1 MGMVQ
6 AFGCAVEEEVAVA
19 AVTNYMVTLFIK
31 RPMDVRDKKL
41 YVSDPVWFD
50 QTQPPA
56 KACCTS
62 CTRPSCAIQVTLD
75 AMILPNERPMPF
87 A

>member
-1 MGMVQ
+1 MQ

-19 AVTNYMVTLFIK
+19 AVTNYTVTLFMK
-31 RPMDVRDKKL
+31 RSMDVRNKTI

-56 KACCTS
+56 KACWLNFLHEAQLCHPGVVL
-62 CTRPSCAIQVTLD
+62 CNDVAKMK
-75 AMILPNERPMPF
+75 A
-87 A
+87 